1 MLHLLQFPDLGFLLY
16 LKLELRLQEQ
26 GRVVVQDSP
35 CTCLL
40 LLWVSVREAARGQK
54 PRHCRGCGLRCQ
66 AFSRKGLLRFHFYH
80 QCWERQKGKRA
91 RFHET
96 VATLGIPGFSFR
108 KLKHACPRAVS
119 HWPAADYLRS
129 VSLSLL
135 QEHPLTLLLPSETV
149 QDLWV
154 TSKVHNFP
162 LGYGLLY
169 TLFCGFLESQRKAT
183 HWS

>member
-26 GRVVVQDSP
+26 GRVAVQESP
-35 CTCLL
+35 CACLS
-40 LLWVSVREAARGQK
+40 LLWLSVREAAPGQK
-54 PRHCRGCGLRCQ
+54 PRHCRGCGLWCQ
-66 AFSRKGLLRFHFYH
+66 ALSRKGHLRFHFYH

-108 KLKHACPRAVS
+108 KSKHACPWAVS

-135 QEHPLTLLLPSETV
+135 QEHPPHPPPAQRDGAEPVGDLQSPQLSLGIWSPVHIVLCLP
-149 QDLWV
+149 
-154 TSKVHNFP
+154 
-162 LGYGLLY
+162 
-169 TLFCGFLESQRKAT
+169 
-183 HWS
+183 